1 MELKGRLK
9 GLEWLIEEVEASLNL
24 AYEALESYLADSSD
38 EAQIRYCLSYLHQIH
53 GSLKIVE
60 CHGPLL
66 LAEEME
72 ALAES
77 ILERE
82 VKNITDACDVM
93 VQAILKLPTYLRQV
107 MSSRRDQPETLL
119 LLLNEL
125 RAVRGEAL
133 ISETVFF
140 SPDMTAAQK
149 LSTPYNRQPDQIAM
163 SNLLRKLRQM
173 YQFALAGVVK
183 DEAVGD
189 NFGYLDKVFSR
200 LKELSKGFPREPLWT
215 AVLALLEG
223 IAAKEIPLG
232 YSVKKLLQELDG
244 EIEQLARKG
253 FDGLSLPLP
262 EALLKNLLFYIA
274 YARSDGARAVHVR
287 TEYGLDDS
295 LPEALIEDSG
305 QGLSPIYHPDTAAAI
320 VVALNQ
326 EIRQVKD
333 NLDRYTVSGSE
344 NHELLDESISGLSR
358 IRDSLAVLGR
368 NEFRESMASACEQVE
383 AFRANPSDTAKGC
396 LMLVASQLLEVE
408 AGLQGWLDSNQQ
420 LMDEYTPPVEMLVE
434 VNQAQG
440 ALIEEA
446 RKGLDT
452 VKAAIVEFIASQ
464 WQREHLDG
472 VPETIMEIRGALGVM
487 HLSRAAMV
495 LDACNLFLVEQV
507 LVEENVPS
515 WNLLDALADAIT
527 SIEYYLEF
535 IGAQDDQA
543 EEAILELAETSV
555 AKLGYPVSG
564 SEATVPS
571 DVTATSSQLEA
582 TLPADMVVE
591 SSQALKEEQSVDEE
605 EVADQEIIEIFLEEV
620 VEIEELVE
628 LSLNQWANN
637 SENEESLGDL
647 RRCFHTLKGS
657 SRMVKAQS
665 LGELGW
671 AVENLL
677 NKVVEKRVSVTPTL
691 IALVDL
697 AREEIPAM
705 ASAFQRQVS
714 YERWDYVSGLIAA
727 ADALAKGETP
737 ELPDPTQETERI
749 EIPPETPVTD
759 DLVGEAGED
768 EPVESKPVVSD
779 EGFREGAVDGALV
792 DELLT
797 EEITADETFVDE
809 DQEEAY
815 ELLGI
820 FSTEAK
826 EHLQVIQN
834 FVDEQRREAPVYS
847 PVSSIVQS
855 ALHTLKGSARMA
867 EVGPIA
873 DLVSPLEH
881 YTKELYTYQLDV
893 DGDIIELF
901 ADAVGYCHCVIAPI
915 EQEHRVGEIPELNQ
929 FLTRLTDL
937 RDRSI
942 EPLVGTQQVQQG
954 SVNPE
959 LLNMLMTEG
968 MQNLLEVDENL
979 LRRHQTSGDTST
991 LVQLRDELKQLATAA
1006 SRAGVDSMSELSLL
1020 LSTGYDSI
1028 IECNLSLT
1036 DTDIQLLQQ
1045 AHEELLG
1052 MVDCVAANQDLP
1064 LVPPA
1069 LAEQLERLATKAADK
1084 AFTASGELGSDDES
1098 GDKTF
1103 EAAATSS
1110 IHSTESIEELE
1121 TAEVEIPE
1129 EMTQAEPPSSLA
1141 STITIESLDSADIDL
1156 DILETFVSEAD
1167 ELLEEIDLAL
1177 QGWERDW
1184 SSKDHVESLKRSLH
1198 TLKGGAR
1205 MAGLEQ
1211 LGSLSH
1217 ELESEVIILESKPDQ
1232 LNRDIFQGLLRQQD
1246 YLLESLNVAR
1256 RLFDTADE
1264 QAFAGEETGLQEETN
1279 VDVQQPDPSIEE
1291 ASTGAELVIQT
1302 VLPHVVGEAETQ
1314 FTPDAAALKM
1324 PDIKRQSTSQEMIKV
1339 PASLLESL
1347 VNLAGETSISRG
1359 RVEQHV
1365 SEFSFTLDEM
1375 EATIQRL
1382 KDQIRRIGMETEA
1395 QVMFRQEQLEAL
1407 SIDEGFDPLEMD
1419 RYSQLQQLS
1428 RSLLESS
1435 SDLQDLKNTLVD
1447 KSRGADAELLAQSRI
1462 NTDLQEQLMQSRMV
1476 PFLRVVPR
1484 LRRMVRQL
1492 SNELGKK
1499 VELYLANVEGEMDR
1513 SVMEQMLAPLEHMIR
1528 NSIDHGIESEEE
1540 RLKLGKPEAGAISI
1554 GLVREG
1560 GDILLQLS
1568 DDGRGLNVESI
1579 RRRAIQLGLMAENS
1593 DLSDQEVIQFIFQP
1607 SFSTT
1612 EAVTQV
1618 SGRGVGMDVVNSQV
1632 RELDGSI
1639 QTVTRKGEGTQF
1651 SIRLPFTV
1659 SINRALMIDIG
1670 EDRYAL
1676 PLNSVDGVVRVSSM
1690 ELEHYY
1696 RFPDARLEYA
1706 GGRYEVRY
1714 LGSLLSEEL
1723 TPKVDM
1729 SVESVFLV
1737 LVHSETRLYAVQ
1749 VDRLAGSSEIVVK
1762 SLGPQFSQV
1771 PGLSGATLLGD
1782 GRVVVILDLLAL
1794 LRAQVATKAGVEIHD
1809 SREEASHSEVPTVMV
1824 VDDSVTVRKVASRF
1838 LEREGFL
1845 VVTARDGVEAMK
1857 LLQESQ
1863 PDIMLLDIEMPRM
1876 DGFEVARRVKANEEL
1891 KQIPIIM
1898 ITSRTGEKHR
1908 KRALDLGV
1916 EGYLGKPYQEE
1927 ELLEAMT
1934 TLMDVDATE

>member
-24 AYEALESYLADSSD
+24 AYESLESYLADSSD

-77 ILERE
+77 ILERQ

-93 VQAILKLPTYLRQV
+93 VQAILKLPAYLRQV

-140 SPDMTAAQK
+140 SPDMAAAQK

-200 LKELSKGFPREPLWT
+200 LKELSKGFPREPLWN

-232 YSVKKLLQELDG
+232 YSVKTLLQELDG

-253 FDGLSLPLP
+253 FEGLSLPLP

-274 YARSDGARAVHVR
+274 YAHSDGARAVHVR
-287 TEYGLDDS
+287 AEYGLDDS

-326 EIRQVKD
+326 EIRKVKD
-333 NLDRYTVSGSE
+333 SLDRYTVSGSE
-344 NHELLDESISGLSR
+344 NYELLDESIGGLSC

-383 AFRANPSDTAKGC
+383 AFRANPSDAAKGC

-408 AGLQGWLDSNQQ
+408 AGLQGWLESNQQ

-440 ALIEEA
+440 ALIGEA

-452 VKAAIVEFIASQ
+452 VKESIVEFIASQ

-527 SIEYYLEF
+527 SVEYYLEF
-535 IGAQDDQA
+535 IGDQDDQA
-543 EEAILELAETSV
+543 EEAILELAEVSV

-564 SEATVPS
+564 SEAVASS
-571 DVTATSSQLEA
+571 DAIATSSQPDA
-582 TLPADMVVE
+582 ALPADMVVE
-591 SSQALKEEQSVDEE
+591 SSQVLKEEQIVDEE
-605 EVADQEIIEIFLEEV
+605 DVADQEIIDIFLEEV

-665 LGELGW
+665 LSELGW

-705 ASAFQRQVS
+705 ASAFQRQIS
-714 YERWDYVSGLIAA
+714 CERWDYVSGLITA

-737 ELPDPTQETERI
+737 ELPDPTQEIERI
-749 EIPPETPVTD
+749 EIPPETPVND
-759 DLVGEAGED
+759 DLVGETAGSE
-768 EPVESKPVVSD
+768 PVVSD
-779 EGFREGAVDGALV
+779 DAVDETLTGEV
-792 DELLT
+792 D
-797 EEITADETFVDE
+797 A

-820 FSTEAK
+820 FSIEAK

-834 FVDEQRREAPVYS
+834 FVEEQRREAPVYS
-847 PVSSIVQS
+847 PVSSTVQS

-901 ADAVGYCHCVIAPI
+901 ADAVDYCHCVIAPI

-929 FLTRLTDL
+929 FLARLSDL

-942 EPLVGTQQVQQG
+942 EPLVVTQQVQQG

-979 LRRHQTSGDTST
+979 LHRHQSTGDISS

-1028 IECNLSLT
+1028 IECKLSLSDT
-1036 DTDIQLLQQ
+1036 DTQLLQQ

-1064 LVPPA
+1064 PVSPA
-1069 LAEQLERLATKAADK
+1069 LAEQLERLAAEAADK
-1084 AFTASGELGSDDES
+1084 ALAASGELGSDVDQGDETYES
-1098 GDKTF
+1098 
-1103 EAAATSS
+1103 ATSNS
-1110 IHSTESIEELE
+1110 ERTES
-1121 TAEVEIPE
+1121 AEIEIPE
-1129 EMTQAEPPSSLA
+1129 EVAEPEPPSPLTA
-1141 STITIESLDSADIDL
+1141 TITIEPLDSADIDL
-1156 DILETFVSEAD
+1156 DILETFVAEAD

-1217 ELESEVIILESKPDQ
+1217 ELESEVIVLESKPDQ

-1256 RLFDTADE
+1256 KLFGAAEE
-1264 QAFAGEETGLQEETN
+1264 QAFAGAAAESEEEAGA
-1279 VDVQQPDPSIEE
+1279 DIQQPDSSTEE
-1291 ASTGAELVIQT
+1291 VSTGAELVLQA

-1324 PDIKRQSTSQEMIKV
+1324 PDIKRQSTSQEMTKV
-1339 PASLLESL
+1339 SASLLESL

-1528 NSIDHGIESEEE
+1528 NSIDHGIESGEE

-1762 SLGPQFSQV
+1762 SLGPQFSKV

-1794 LRAQVATKAGVEIHD
+1794 LRAQVAIKAGVEIHD

-1876 DGFEVARRVKANEEL
+1876 DGFEVARRVKANDEL

-1934 TLMDVDATE
+1934 TLMDVEATE

>member
-9 GLEWLIEEVEASLNL
+9 GLEWLIEEVEASLHL

-77 ILERE
+77 MLERQVE
-82 VKNITDACDVM
+82 NLTDACDVM
-93 VQAILKLPTYLRQV
+93 VQAILTLPTYLRQV
-107 MSSRRDQPETLL
+107 MSSRRDHPETLL

-125 RAVRGEAL
+125 RAVRGEPL

-140 SPDMTAAQK
+140 SPEMTAAQK

-183 DEAVGD
+183 DETVGD

-200 LKELSKGFPREPLWT
+200 LKELSKGFPREPLWN

-253 FDGLSLPLP
+253 FEGLSLPLP

-274 YARSDGARAVHVR
+274 YAHSDGPRAVQVR

-305 QGLSPIYHPDTAAAI
+305 QGLSPIYHPDTAKAI
-320 VVALNQ
+320 VIALNQ
-326 EIRQVKD
+326 EIGQVKD
-333 NLDRYTVSGSE
+333 SLDRYTVSGSE
-344 NHELLDESISGLSR
+344 NHELLDESIGGLSR

-383 AFRANPSDTAKGC
+383 AFRANPSDAAKGC

-408 AGLQGWLDSNQQ
+408 AGLQVWLDSNQQ
-420 LMDEYTPPVEMLVE
+420 LMDEYTPPDEMLVE

-440 ALIEEA
+440 ALIEA
-446 RKGLDT
+446 ATKGLDT
-452 VKAAIVEFIASQ
+452 VKEAIVEFIASQ
-464 WQREHLDG
+464 WKREHLDG
-472 VPETIMEIRGALGVM
+472 VPETIMEIRGALDVM
-487 HLSRAAMV
+487 HLPRVAMV

-535 IGAQDDQA
+535 VGNQDDQA
-543 EEAILELAETSV
+543 EEAILKLAEMSV
-555 AKLGYPVSG
+555 AKLGYPVTG
-564 SEATVPS
+564 SEAVVPK
-571 DVTATSSQLEA
+571 LEPE
-582 TLPADMVVE
+582 LPAGMIVE
-591 SSQALKEEQSVDEE
+591 SSQAAGEEQGVDEE
-605 EVADQEIIEIFLEEV
+605 DIADQEIIEIFLEEV
-620 VEIEELVE
+620 VEIQELVE

-637 SENEESLGDL
+637 SENKESLGDL

-714 YERWDYVSGLIAA
+714 YERWDYVSGLITA

-737 ELPDPTQETERI
+737 ELPDPKQEVGRI

-759 DLVGEAGED
+759 DLIGETVESEAVVSEDTVNEASVD
-768 EPVESKPVVSD
+768 EP
-779 EGFREGAVDGALV
+779 
-792 DELLT
+792 LT
-797 EEITADETFVDE
+797 EEIAADEAVVDE

-815 ELLGI
+815 ELLEI
-820 FSTEAK
+820 FSAEAK
-826 EHLQVIQN
+826 EHLQVIQS
-834 FVDEQRREAPVYS
+834 FIDEQRREAPVYS
-847 PVSSIVQS
+847 AVNSTVQS

-893 DGDIIELF
+893 DSDIVELF
-901 ADAVGYCHCVIAPI
+901 SDAVGYCHYVIAPI
-915 EQEHRVGEIPELNQ
+915 EQEHRIGEISELDQ
-929 FLTRLTDL
+929 FLTRLKEL

-942 EPLVGTQQVQQG
+942 EPLVSTKQLQQG

-968 MQNLLEVDENL
+968 MQNLLEVDQNL
-979 LRRHQTSGDTST
+979 LHWHQSSGDTSK

-1028 IECNLSLT
+1028 IECNLSLSDT
-1036 DTDIQLLQQ
+1036 DTQLLQQ

-1064 LVPPA
+1064 PVTPV
-1069 LAEQLERLATKAADK
+1069 LAEQLERLATEASDK
-1084 AFTASGELGSDDES
+1084 ALVATEELDTYEEPGNETLEDASGVG
-1098 GDKTF
+1098 
-1103 EAAATSS
+1103 
-1110 IHSTESIEELE
+1110 SIENIEE
-1121 TAEVEIPE
+1121 PESAEVEIPE
-1129 EMTQAEPPSSLA
+1129 EMTQPEPPAL
-1141 STITIESLDSADIDL
+1141 ITIEPLDSADIDL
-1156 DILETFVSEAD
+1156 EILEIFVSEAD
-1167 ELLEEIDLAL
+1167 ELLEEIDQAL
-1177 QGWERDW
+1177 QGWERNW

-1232 LNRDIFQGLLRQQD
+1232 LNRDLFQGLLRQQD

-1256 RLFDTADE
+1256 RLFDDPEEQVFYGE
-1264 QAFAGEETGLQEETN
+1264 QAGAQEEASADIQLSESSADDT
-1279 VDVQQPDPSIEE
+1279 
-1291 ASTGAELVIQT
+1291 STGAELVIQT

-1314 FTPDAAALKM
+1314 FKPDAALKM
-1324 PDIKRQSTSQEMIKV
+1324 PEIKRQSTSQEMTKV
-1339 PASLLESL
+1339 PASLLESV

-1382 KDQIRRIGMETEA
+1382 KDQVRRIGMETEA

-1462 NTDLQEQLMQSRMV
+1462 NTDLQEQLMQTRMV

-1492 SNELGKK
+1492 SSELGKK

-1659 SINRALMIDIG
+1659 SVNRALMIDIG

-1762 SLGPQFSQV
+1762 SLGPQFSKV

-1794 LRAQVATKAGVEIHD
+1794 LRTQIATKAGVEIHD
-1809 SREEASHSEVPTVMV
+1809 SREEASHSDVPKVMV

-1838 LEREGFL
+1838 LEREGFQ
-1845 VVTARDGVEAMK
+1845 VVTARDGIEAMK
-1857 LLQESQ
+1857 LLQENQ

-1908 KRALDLGV
+1908 ERALDLGV

-1927 ELLEAMT
+1927 ELLEVMT
-1934 TLMDVDATE
+1934 TLMDVDATK

>member
-93 VQAILKLPTYLRQV
+93 VQAILKLPAYLRQV

-200 LKELSKGFPREPLWT
+200 LKELSKGFPREPLWN

-253 FDGLSLPLP
+253 FEGLSLPLP

-274 YARSDGARAVHVR
+274 YAHSDGARAVHVR

-305 QGLSPIYHPDTAAAI
+305 QGLSPIYHPETAAAI

-333 NLDRYTVSGSE
+333 SLDRYAVSGSE
-344 NHELLDESISGLSR
+344 NHELLDESIGGLSC

-383 AFRANPSDTAKGC
+383 AFRANPSDAAKGC

-408 AGLQGWLDSNQQ
+408 AGLQGWLESNQQ

-452 VKAAIVEFIASQ
+452 VKEAIVEFIASQ

-487 HLSRAAMV
+487 HLPRAAMV

-535 IGAQDDQA
+535 IGGQDDQA
-543 EEAILELAETSV
+543 EEAILELAEVSV

-564 SEATVPS
+564 SDVVVSS
-571 DVTATSSQLEA
+571 DATATSLQSEA
-582 TLPADMVVE
+582 ALPADMVVE
-591 SSQALKEEQSVDEE
+591 SSQALREEQIVDEE
-605 EVADQEIIEIFLEEV
+605 DVADQEIIEIFLEEV

-714 YERWDYVSGLIAA
+714 YERWDYVSGLITA

-737 ELPDPTQETERI
+737 ELPDPTQEIERI
-749 EIPPETPVTD
+749 EIPPETLVTD
-759 DLVGEAGED
+759 DLVGETA
-768 EPVESKPVVSD
+768 ESEPVVSD
-779 EGFREGAVDGALV
+779 KGASEDVV
-792 DELLT
+792 DESLT
-797 EEITADETFVDE
+797 EEVAADETVMDE
-809 DQEEAY
+809 EQEEAY

-847 PVSSIVQS
+847 PVSSTVQS

-901 ADAVGYCHCVIAPI
+901 ADAVSYCHGVIAPI

-929 FLTRLTDL
+929 FLARLADL

-979 LRRHQTSGDTST
+979 LHRHQSTGDTSK

-1036 DTDIQLLQQ
+1036 DTDTQLLQQ

-1064 LVPPA
+1064 PVSPV
-1069 LAEQLERLATKAADK
+1069 LAEQLEHLATEAADK
-1084 AFTASGELGSDDES
+1084 ALAVSGELDSDEES
-1098 GDKTF
+1098 GDETL
-1103 EAAATSS
+1103 EAAVTSS
-1110 IHSTESIEELE
+1110 IDRAESIEEPE

-1129 EMTQAEPPSSLA
+1129 EIAQPEPPSSLTA
-1141 STITIESLDSADIDL
+1141 AITIGPLDSADIDL

-1217 ELESEVIILESKPDQ
+1217 ELESEVIVLESKPAQ
-1232 LNRDIFQGLLRQQD
+1232 LNKDIFQGLLRQQD

-1256 RLFDTADE
+1256 KLFDAADE
-1264 QAFAGEETGLQEETN
+1264 QAFAGTGTELQEEAGT
-1279 VDVQQPDPSIEE
+1279 DIQQPDSSIEE

-1324 PDIKRQSTSQEMIKV
+1324 PEIKRQSTSQEMTKV

-1395 QVMFRQEQLEAL
+1395 QVMFRQEQLEAS

-1513 SVMEQMLAPLEHMIR
+1513 AVMEQMLAPLEHMIR

-1579 RRRAIQLGLMAENS
+1579 RQRAIQLGLMAENS

-1794 LRAQVATKAGVEIHD
+1794 LRAQVAVKAGVEIHD
-1809 SREEASHSEVPTVMV
+1809 SREEAGHSEVPTVMV

-1863 PDIMLLDIEMPRM
+1863 PGIMLLDIEMPRM

-1934 TLMDVDATE
+1934 TLMDAEATE

>member
-77 ILERE
+77 ILERQ

-93 VQAILKLPTYLRQV
+93 VQAILKLPAYLRQV

-253 FDGLSLPLP
+253 FEGLSLPLP

-274 YARSDGARAVHVR
+274 YAHSDGARAVHVR
-287 TEYGLDDS
+287 SEYGLDDS

-333 NLDRYTVSGSE
+333 SLDRYTVSGSE
-344 NHELLDESISGLSR
+344 NHELLDESISGLSC

-383 AFRANPSDTAKGC
+383 AFRANPSDAAKGC

-434 VNQAQG
+434 VNQAQR

-452 VKAAIVEFIASQ
+452 VKEAIVEFIASQ

-487 HLSRAAMV
+487 HLPRAAMV

-535 IGAQDDQA
+535 IGDQDDQA
-543 EEAILELAETSV
+543 EDAILELAEVSV

-564 SEATVPS
+564 SETVAPS
-571 DVTATSSQLEA
+571 DATATSSQPEA
-582 TLPADMVVE
+582 ALPADMVVE
-591 SSQALKEEQSVDEE
+591 SSQALKEEQIVDEE
-605 EVADQEIIEIFLEEV
+605 DVADQEIIEIFLEEV

-628 LSLNQWANN
+628 LSLSQWANN

-714 YERWDYVSGLIAA
+714 YERWDYVSGLITA

-737 ELPDPTQETERI
+737 ELPDPTQEAERI
-749 EIPPETPVTD
+749 EIPPEAQVTD
-759 DLVGEAGED
+759 DLVGETE
-768 EPVESKPVVSD
+768 ESELVVSD
-779 EGFREGAVDGALV
+779 EGVSEDAVDETVV
-792 DELLT
+792 DE
-797 EEITADETFVDE
+797 E
-809 DQEEAY
+809 QEEAY

-847 PVSSIVQS
+847 PVSSTVQS

-873 DLVSPLEH
+873 NLVSPLEH

-901 ADAVGYCHCVIAPI
+901 ADAVGYCHGVIAPI
-915 EQEHRVGEIPELNQ
+915 DQEHRVGEIPELNQ
-929 FLTRLTDL
+929 FLARLADL

-979 LRRHQTSGDTST
+979 LHRHQSTGDTSK

-1006 SRAGVDSMSELSLL
+1006 SRAGANSMSELSLL

-1036 DTDIQLLQQ
+1036 DTDTQLLQQ

-1064 LVPPA
+1064 PVSPV
-1069 LAEQLERLATKAADK
+1069 LAEQLEHLAAEAADK
-1084 AFTASGELGSDDES
+1084 ALAASGELNSDVEQGDE
-1098 GDKTF
+1098 TV
-1103 EAAATSS
+1103 EAAVTSS
-1110 IHSTESIEELE
+1110 IDSTESIKEPE

-1129 EMTQAEPPSSLA
+1129 EMAQSESPSSLTA
-1141 STITIESLDSADIDL
+1141 AITIEPLDSADIDL

-1217 ELESEVIILESKPDQ
+1217 ELESEVIVLESKPDK

-1256 RLFDTADE
+1256 RLFDDAEE
-1264 QAFAGEETGLQEETN
+1264 QEFASAETGVREEAD
-1279 VDVQQPDPSIEE
+1279 VDIQRPDSSVEE

-1302 VLPHVVGEAETQ
+1302 VLPHVVDEAETQ
-1314 FTPDAAALKM
+1314 FKPDAAALKM
-1324 PDIKRQSTSQEMIKV
+1324 PEIKRQSTSQEMTKV
-1339 PASLLESL
+1339 PASLLESV

-1395 QVMFRQEQLEAL
+1395 QVMFRQEQLEAS

-1513 SVMEQMLAPLEHMIR
+1513 AVMEQMLAPLEHMIR

-1579 RRRAIQLGLMAENS
+1579 RQRAIQLGLMAENS

-1794 LRAQVATKAGVEIHD
+1794 LRAQVAIKAGVEIHD

-1934 TLMDVDATE
+1934 TLMDAEATE

>member
-24 AYEALESYLADSSD
+24 AYESLESYLADSSD

-77 ILERE
+77 MLERQ
-82 VKNITDACDVM
+82 VKNLTDACDVM
-93 VQAILKLPTYLRQV
+93 VQAILKLPAYLRQV

-140 SPDMTAAQK
+140 SPDMTAAKK

-183 DEAVGD
+183 DETVGD

-200 LKELSKGFPREPLWT
+200 LKELSKGFPREPLWN

-253 FDGLSLPLP
+253 FEGLSLPLP

-274 YARSDGARAVHVR
+274 YAHSDGPRAIQVR
-287 TEYGLDDS
+287 TEYELDDS

-326 EIRQVKD
+326 EIGQVKD
-333 NLDRYTVSGSE
+333 SLDRYTVSGSK
-344 NHELLDESISGLSR
+344 NHELLDESIGGLSR

-383 AFRANPSDTAKGC
+383 AFRANPSDAAKGC

-420 LMDEYTPPVEMLVE
+420 LMDEYTPPDEMLVE

-452 VKAAIVEFIASQ
+452 VKEAIVEFIASQ

-472 VPETIMEIRGALGVM
+472 IPETVMEIRGALDVM
-487 HLSRAAMV
+487 HLPRAAMV

-535 IGAQDDQA
+535 VGNQDDQA
-543 EEAILELAETSV
+543 EEAILKLAEASV
-555 AKLGYPVSG
+555 VKLGYPVTG
-564 SEATVPS
+564 SEVVVSKSEP
-571 DVTATSSQLEA
+571 E
-582 TLPADMVVE
+582 LPADMVVE
-591 SSQALKEEQSVDEE
+591 SSQAIEEEQRVDEE
-605 EVADQEIIEIFLEEV
+605 DVADQEIIDIFLEEV

-637 SENEESLGDL
+637 SEHEESLSDL

-677 NKVVEKRVSVTPTL
+677 NKVIEKRVSVTPTL

-697 AREEIPAM
+697 AREEIPGM
-705 ASAFQRQVS
+705 ASAFQHQVS
-714 YERWDYVSGLIAA
+714 YERWDYVSGLITA
-727 ADALAKGETP
+727 ADALAKGGTP
-737 ELPDPTQETERI
+737 ELPDPKQEAERT
-749 EIPPETPVTD
+749 ETPSETPATD
-759 DLVGEAGED
+759 DLVDEA
-768 EPVESKPVVSD
+768 VVS
-779 EGFREGAVDGALV
+779 ESAASEGAVN
-792 DELLT
+792 EPLT
-797 EEITADETFVDE
+797 EDIAADEE
-809 DQEEAY
+809 QEEAY
-815 ELLGI
+815 ELLEI
-820 FSTEAK
+820 FSSEAE
-826 EHLQVIQN
+826 EHLQVIQS

-847 PVSSIVQS
+847 PVSSTVQS

-893 DGDIIELF
+893 DSDIVELF

-915 EQEHRVGEIPELNQ
+915 EQEHRVGEISELDQ
-929 FLTRLTDL
+929 FLTRLKEL

-942 EPLVGTQQVQQG
+942 EPLVSSQQVQQG

-968 MQNLLEVDENL
+968 MQNLLEVDQNL
-979 LRRHQTSGDTST
+979 LHWHQSSGDTSK

-1028 IECNLSLT
+1028 IECNLSLSDT
-1036 DTDIQLLQQ
+1036 DTQLLQQ

-1064 LVPPA
+1064 PVTPV
-1069 LAEQLERLATKAADK
+1069 LAEQLEHLASVASDK
-1084 AFTASGELGSDDES
+1084 ALAATEELDTYEELGDTAASGVVG
-1098 GDKTF
+1098 
-1103 EAAATSS
+1103 
-1110 IHSTESIEELE
+1110 STENIEEPE
-1121 TAEVEIPE
+1121 SAEVDIPE
-1129 EMTQAEPPSSLA
+1129 EMAQPELPSPLTPP
-1141 STITIESLDSADIDL
+1141 ITIEPLDSADIDL

-1167 ELLEEIDLAL
+1167 ELLEEIDQGL

-1256 RLFDTADE
+1256 RLFDDSGE
-1264 QAFAGEETGLQEETN
+1264 QVFDAEQVGAQEETSA
-1279 VDVQQPDPSIEE
+1279 DIQLSESSAEE
-1291 ASTGAELVIQT
+1291 VSTGAELVIKT

-1314 FTPDAAALKM
+1314 FKPDAAALKM
-1324 PDIKRQSTSQEMIKV
+1324 PEIKRQSTSQEMTKV

-1462 NTDLQEQLMQSRMV
+1462 NTDLQEQLMQARMV

-1499 VELYLANVEGEMDR
+1499 VELYLANVDGEMDR

-1528 NSIDHGIESEEE
+1528 NSIDHGIEAEEE

-1568 DDGRGLNVESI
+1568 DDGRGLNIESI
-1579 RRRAIQLGLMAENS
+1579 RQRAIQLGLMAETS

-1612 EAVTQV
+1612 EEVTQV
-1618 SGRGVGMDVVNSQV
+1618 SGRGVGMDVVSSQV
-1632 RELDGSI
+1632 RELGGSI
-1639 QTVTRKGEGTQF
+1639 QTVTRKSEGTQF

-1659 SINRALMIDIG
+1659 SVNRALMIDIG

-1714 LGSLLSEEL
+1714 LGSLLSDEL

-1762 SLGPQFSQV
+1762 SLGPQFSKV

-1794 LRAQVATKAGVEIHD
+1794 LRAQVATKVGVEIHD
-1809 SREEASHSEVPTVMV
+1809 SRDEANLSEVPTVMV

-1838 LEREGFL
+1838 LEREGFQ
-1845 VVTARDGVEAMK
+1845 VVTARDGIEAMK
-1857 LLQESQ
+1857 LLQENQ

-1908 KRALDLGV
+1908 ERALDLGV

-1934 TLMDVDATE
+1934 TLMDAEATQ

>member
-1 MELKGRLK
+1 MELKGRLQ
-9 GLEWLIEEVEASLNL
+9 GLEWLIEEVEASLHL

-72 ALAES
+72 SLAES
-77 ILERE
+77 MLEQH
-82 VKNITDACDVM
+82 VSNIEDACDVM
-93 VQAILKLPTYLRQV
+93 VQAILKLPAYLRQV
-107 MSSRRDQPETLL
+107 MISRRDQPETLL
-119 LLLNEL
+119 LLLNDL
-125 RAVRGEAL
+125 RAVRGESL
-133 ISETVFF
+133 VSETVFF
-140 SPDMTAAQK
+140 SPKMDAAQN
-149 LSTPYNRQPDQIAM
+149 LSAPYNRKPDQIAM

-183 DEAVGD
+183 DETVGE

-223 IAAKEIPLG
+223 ISAKEIPLG
-232 YSVKKLLQELDG
+232 YSVRKLLQELDG
-244 EIEQLARKG
+244 EIEQLAKMG
-253 FDGLSLPLP
+253 FDGLSQPLP

-274 YARSDGARAVHVR
+274 YARSDAPRAVQVR

-295 LPEALIEDSG
+295 LPETLLEDSAE
-305 QGLSPIYHPDTAAAI
+305 GLSPIYHPETAEAI
-320 VVALNQ
+320 VAALVQ
-326 EIRQVKD
+326 EIGQVKD
-333 NLDRYTVSGSE
+333 SLDRYAMMGSDGDDSE
-344 NHELLDESISGLSR
+344 NLQLLDDSISGLR
-358 IRDSLAVLGR
+358 RTRDSLAVLGR
-368 NEFRESMASACEQVE
+368 NELRESMASACEQVA
-383 AFRANPSDTAKGC
+383 AFRSNPSDSAKGC

-408 AGLQGWLDSNQQ
+408 SDLETWLHSNQQ
-420 LMDEYTPPVEMLVE
+420 LMEGYTPPDEMQVE
-434 VNQAQG
+434 VNRAQE
-440 ALIEEA
+440 ALLTEA

-452 VKAAIVEFIASQ
+452 VKEAIVDFIASQ
-464 WQREHLDG
+464 WQREKLDG
-472 VPETIMEIRGALGVM
+472 VPEAILDIRGALEMM
-487 HLSRAAMV
+487 HLKRAAEV

-535 IGAQDDQA
+535 VGTEDDQA
-543 EEAILELAETSV
+543 EQTILSLAENGV
-555 AKLGYPVSG
+555 AKLGYPIGDVEPDL
-564 SEATVPS
+564 SEAPS
-571 DVTATSSQLEA
+571 DTVHEQASGEAVSETPVSQSNI
-582 TLPADMVVE
+582 P
-591 SSQALKEEQSVDEE
+591 EEDDEI
-605 EVADQEIIEIFLEEV
+605 ADQEIIEIYLEEI
-620 VEIEELVE
+620 VELEELID
-628 LSLNQWANN
+628 LSFNQWVNN
-637 SENEESLGDL
+637 SENQDSLGDL

-677 NKVVEKRVSVTPTL
+677 NKVIEKRITVTPTVV
-691 IALVDL
+691 ALVDL
-697 AREEIPAM
+697 AREEISGLAE
-705 ASAFQRQVS
+705 AFQHQKS
-714 YERWDYVSGLIAA
+714 YERWDYVSGLITA
-727 ADALAKGETP
+727 ADALAKGENP
-737 ELPDPTQETERI
+737 ELPVVDEN
-749 EIPPETPVTD
+749 
-759 DLVGEAGED
+759 EAEQAD
-768 EPVESKPVVSD
+768 TSHEVNEEV
-779 EGFREGAVDGALV
+779 LV
-792 DELLT
+792 DEVA
-797 EEITADETFVDE
+797 EISALD
-809 DQEEAY
+809 
-815 ELLGI
+815 ELLEEGSAEESSIEEDGNLAKDSQPEDEESELLDI
-820 FSTEAK
+820 FSTEAEDYLK
-826 EHLQVIQN
+826 TILS

-847 PVSSIVQS
+847 PVTSTVQS

-867 EVGPIA
+867 EITPIA
-873 DLVSPLEH
+873 DLISPLEH
-881 YTKELYTYQLDV
+881 YTKELYTYQLEV
-893 DGDIIELF
+893 DNDIVQLF
-901 ADAVGYCHCVIAPI
+901 ADAVDYCRHVIAPMKH
-915 EQEHRVGEIPELNQ
+915 EHRMGDIPELGA
-929 FLTRLTDL
+929 FLTRLAEL
-937 RDRSI
+937 RERSVA
-942 EPLVGTQQVQQG
+942 PLVSTKQVQQS
-954 SVNPE
+954 SVDPE

-968 MQNLLEVDENL
+968 MQNLLDVDESL
-979 LRRHQTSGDTST
+979 LHWHQPLGDTSK
-991 LVQLRDELKQLATAA
+991 LEQLRDELKQLATAA
-1006 SRAGVDSMSELSLL
+1006 SRAGVDAMSELSLL

-1028 IECNLSLT
+1028 IECNLSLNDE
-1036 DTDIQLLQQ
+1036 DTGLLQQ

-1052 MVDCVAANQDLP
+1052 MVDCVAANQELSP
-1064 LVPPA
+1064 VSA
-1069 LAEQLERLATKAADK
+1069 ELAEQLDRLAIEASDKALAASVESAADIAQGSEVDIEKVVGEVNEVDSPDDK
-1084 AFTASGELGSDDES
+1084 AGMGAEGIQPEPDGEES
-1098 GDKTF
+1098 G
-1103 EAAATSS
+1103 A
-1110 IHSTESIEELE
+1110 LPQ
-1121 TAEVEIPE
+1121 V
-1129 EMTQAEPPSSLA
+1129 
-1141 STITIESLDSADIDL
+1141 TIEPLDRADVDL
-1156 DILETFVSEAD
+1156 DILETFISEAD
-1167 ELLEEIDLAL
+1167 ELLEEIDQAL
-1177 QGWERDW
+1177 QGWEQNW
-1184 SSKDHVESLKRSLH
+1184 SSKDHVEALKRSLH

-1205 MAGLEQ
+1205 MSGMEQ
-1211 LGSLSH
+1211 LGTLSH
-1217 ELESEVIILESKPDQ
+1217 DLETEVTILETKPDQ
-1232 LNRDIFQGLLRQQD
+1232 LNKSIFQGLLRQQD
-1246 YLLESLNVAR
+1246 YLLESLNLAR
-1256 RLFDTADE
+1256 RLFDDSDE
-1264 QAFAGEETGLQEETN
+1264 QPELSVSDTTTEESVQPEPSVEEVFTEQEAGAGT
-1279 VDVQQPDPSIEE
+1279 
-1291 ASTGAELVIQT
+1291 ELIMQT
-1302 VLPHVVGEAETQ
+1302 VLPHVVDETSEAQ
-1314 FTPDAAALKM
+1314 FKPDAAALSM
-1324 PDIKRQSTSQEMIKV
+1324 PDIKRQSQPQEMTKV
-1339 PASLLESL
+1339 PAALLESL

-1365 SEFSFTLDEM
+1365 SEFAFTLDEM
-1375 EATIQRL
+1375 ESTIQRL

-1395 QVMFRQEQLEAL
+1395 QVMFRQEQLEAM
-1407 SIDEGFDPLEMD
+1407 SVAEGFDPLEMD

-1476 PFLRVVPR
+1476 PFLRIVPR

-1492 SNELGKK
+1492 SDELGKN

-1513 SVMEQMLAPLEHMIR
+1513 SVMEQMLPPLEHMIR
-1528 NSIDHGIESEEE
+1528 NSIDHGIESEDE
-1540 RLKLGKPEAGAISI
+1540 RRNAGKSEAGAISI

-1560 GDILLQLS
+1560 GDIVIQLA
-1568 DDGRGLNVESI
+1568 DDGRGLNIESI
-1579 RRRAIQLGLMAENS
+1579 RRRAIEMELMAEDS
-1593 DLSDQEVIQFIFQP
+1593 DLSDQEIIQFIFQP
-1607 SFSTT
+1607 GFSTT
-1612 EAVTQV
+1612 EEVTQV

-1632 RELDGSI
+1632 RELGGFVQI
-1639 QTVTRKGEGTQF
+1639 VTRKGEGTQF

-1659 SINRALMIDIG
+1659 SVNRALMIDIG

-1762 SLGPQFSQV
+1762 SLGPQFSKV

-1794 LRAQVATKAGVEIHD
+1794 LRAQVTAKPGVEVLD
-1809 SREEASHSEVPTVMV
+1809 SREETSQSDAPTVMV

-1838 LEREGFL
+1838 LEREGFQ
-1845 VVTARDGVEAMK
+1845 VVTARDGVEAMQ

-1876 DGFEVARRVKANEEL
+1876 DGFEVARRVKESEEL
-1891 KQIPIIM
+1891 KNIPIIM

-1908 KRALDLGV
+1908 ERAVDLGV

-1934 TLMDVDATE
+1934 TFMNLVEQEDSSST